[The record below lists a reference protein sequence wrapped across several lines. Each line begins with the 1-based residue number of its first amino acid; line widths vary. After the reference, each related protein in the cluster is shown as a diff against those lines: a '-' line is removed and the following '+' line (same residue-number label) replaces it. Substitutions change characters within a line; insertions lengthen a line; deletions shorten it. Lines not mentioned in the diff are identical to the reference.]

1 MARAGFLQLSR
12 STGESQKTE
21 ATYDDQDY
29 LGVLEQEDNRYSRTV
44 GDHLKRNVTAILLT
58 RCLQLSGWFPPHL
71 REEINCE
78 EVLNIAAIVCKHI
91 QSCSCNAYEIN
102 EFIRRGHSLIDC
114 QNVELG
120 GAVYPTIR

>member
-1 MARAGFLQLSR
+1 MAKAGFQVVSAQL
-12 STGESQKTE
+12 ESPLEE
-21 ATYDDQDY
+21 ATYDDNDY
-29 LGVLEQEDNRYSRTV
+29 LGVYRQEDNREARTV
-44 GDHLKRNVTAILLT
+44 GDHLKRNVTALLLT
-58 RCLQLSGWFPPHL
+58 RCLQLSGWFPEHL
-71 REEINCE
+71 REDINCE
-78 EVLNIAAIVCKHI
+78 QVVGVAAIVCKHI

>member
-1 MARAGFLQLSR
+1 MAKAGFEVVSAQL
-12 STGESQKTE
+12 ESPSEE
-21 ATYDDQDY
+21 ATYDDNDY
-29 LGVLEQEDNRYSRTV
+29 LGVYRQEDNREARTV
-44 GDHLKRNVTAILLT
+44 GDHLKRNVTALLLT
-58 RCLQLSGWFPPHL
+58 RCLQVSGWFPEHL
-71 REEINCE
+71 REDINCE
-78 EVLNIAAIVCKHI
+78 EVVGVAAIVCKHI

>member
-1 MARAGFLQLSR
+1 MLSSR
-12 STGESQKTE
+12 GSELESLNVE
-21 ATYDDQDY
+21 ASYDDNDY
-29 LGVLEQEDNRYSRTV
+29 LGVFRQEDNRDSRTV
-44 GDHLKRNVTAILLT
+44 GDHLKRNATALLLT
-58 RCLQLSGWFPPHL
+58 RCLQLSGWFPEHL
-71 REEINCE
+71 RGDLTSSEELLS
-78 EVLNIAAIVCKHI
+78 VAALLCKHI

>member
-1 MARAGFLQLSR
+1 MAKAGFEVVSAQL
-12 STGESQKTE
+12 ESPLEE
-21 ATYDDQDY
+21 ATYDDNDY
-29 LGVLEQEDNRYSRTV
+29 LGVYRQEDNREARTV
-44 GDHLKRNVTAILLT
+44 GDHLKRNVTALLLT
-58 RCLQLSGWFPPHL
+58 RCLQLSGWFPEHL
-71 REEINCE
+71 REDINCE
-78 EVLNIAAIVCKHI
+78 EVVGVAAIVCKHI

>member
-1 MARAGFLQLSR
+1 MAKAGFEAVSAQL
-12 STGESQKTE
+12 ESPSDE
-21 ATYDDQDY
+21 ATYDDNDY
-29 LGVLEQEDNRYSRTV
+29 LGVYRQEDNREARTV
-44 GDHLKRNVTAILLT
+44 GDHLKRNVTALLLT
-58 RCLQLSGWFPPHL
+58 RCLQLSGWFPEHL
-71 REEINCE
+71 REDINCE
-78 EVLNIAAIVCKHI
+78 EVVGVAAIVCKHI